1 MALDNR
7 VSWRAF
13 AHAESVIVLLP
24 TQLLFKNFNRLF
36 CSTCSG
42 LIVLSVSSETKQ
54 IDDEASWLSC

>member
-24 TQLLFKNFNRLF
+24 TQLLFKNFNSSF
-36 CSTCSG
+36 
-42 LIVLSVSSETKQ
+42 VLLAQ
-54 IDDEASWLSC
+54 A